1 MNESKYGPT
10 KSQIQSRPTN
20 NAQQEVRPTG
30 AMRRRHGMVRARKQ
44 SRPNPDSVRPGGE
57 SAARQQVS
65 VQFRRL
71 RRAARQVTAGTG
83 GRDGQEHFCR
93 PVYRR

>member
-57 SAARQQVS
+57 SAARRQVS
-65 VQFRRL
+65 VQFRGASGA
-71 RRAARQVTAGTG
+71 RRVR
-83 GRDGQEHFCR
+83 
-93 PVYRR
+93 